1 MKAVIIK
8 EKGSFENILVEEIS
22 RPVIQPDEILV
33 RVYAA
38 GTNPVDWKAV
48 LHGYFQMPLII
59 GSDIAGVI
67 ETVGDDVKNFKSG
80 DEIIGSLQWDK
91 QSAYAEYVATKEKY
105 ITHKPKNV
113 SLHDSA
119 GIPLASLTAWQ
130 ALFYHGHVEA
140 GQKVVIHAGA
150 GGVGLFAL
158 QLAKWKGAY
167 VIVTSSER
175 NIDFLKS
182 VGADEVIDY
191 TKYKISG
198 KVSDADMIL
207 DSIVTPEVQLESF
220 KALKKGGRYIAIA
233 GPIREEL
240 KKDFDIEALRF
251 LFISNPD
258 QLKQIVQ
265 LIEAGTVKVF
275 IDKTYPLTEAKDA
288 LQYLHTARARG
299 KVILSVIS

>member
-1 MKAVIIK
+1 MKAVTLK
-8 EKGSFENILVEEIS
+8 EKGSFENIQVEEIS
-22 RPVIQPDEILV
+22 KPVIQPDEILV
-33 RVYAA
+33 KVNAA
-38 GTNPVDWKAV
+38 GANPVDWKAV
-48 LHGYFQMPLII
+48 LNGYFHMPLIL

-67 ETVGDDVKNFKSG
+67 EAVGAEVKNYKPG

-91 QSAYAEYVATKEKY
+91 QSAYAEYAATREKY
-105 ITHKPKNV
+105 ITHKPNNI
-113 SLHDSA
+113 SLQESA

-130 ALFYHGHVEA
+130 ALFDHGHLEA
-140 GQKVVIHAGA
+140 DQKAVIHAGA
-150 GGVGLFAL
+150 GGVGLFAI

-167 VIVTSSER
+167 VITTASER

-191 TKYKISG
+191 TKYKLSD
-198 KVSDADMIL
+198 KVKDADLVL

-220 KALKKGGRYIAIA
+220 KALKKGGSYVSIA
-233 GPIREEL
+233 GPIRDEL
-240 KKDFDIEALRF
+240 KKDFDIETTRF

-265 LIEAGTVKVF
+265 LIEQGKIKIY

-288 LQYLHTARARG
+288 LIYLHKGRARG
-299 KVILSVIS
+299 KVILLNN